1 VVEPIPPPRR
11 RISTNCLPLVLGLV
25 ARGKGAS
32 IDNQCFSAAFFPLA
46 FGLQP
51 LALVLKM
58 RRETDFVLEQA
69 AWPAMLLEEN
79 GRICRCNQAARRVF
93 DLNGHSGK
101 EMLSS
106 IWDEQSGTPP
116 DKFLRDQPDGGTANV
131 KLRVAGGAVAPFV
144 AHVNKVVREGQQYLV
159 LQLLKDSGAGFPE
172 LTYAPAQKETPRP
185 KEPPP
190 RAPAA
195 KPAVEEEF
203 LLQNADWPCLLV
215 HMHGKVLRANR
226 AAIRAFGSGIERGDG
241 NLGMIWSPQNR
252 DSAQN
257 FLHLPPSEEPVPLK
271 FHLKSGLPGGFVV
284 QLCVTAGQEI
294 CLLQLFKEPSAESAP
309 SVSKAVA
316 PPVAA
321 PAATAAA
328 PAGMD
333 AALAHKQKLD
343 CALQLARSV
352 ALDFNNAL
360 TSILGHTSLL
370 LGKAESGHPWRNSLV
385 EIEKSAAKAAE
396 IANDLAAFSR
406 QEKDAR
412 VQVAGNLNALL
423 ERTVEAFQ
431 STLQKNKI
439 SVTLQLEG
447 KLFTASFDEAKM
459 QQGIAK
465 ILENAVESIKD
476 SGTITVQTRNVELSE
491 PTQDRTAKLAPGN
504 YVCVEISDSG
514 SGITSDAMPRIFEP
528 FFTTKGAPHRGLGLA
543 WVYGIVT
550 NHGGAVAVSSQ
561 PAAGTAVRLYL
572 PANRAIVRATV
583 VSPTDLTGNQT
594 ILFVDDEDLLLTMGQ
609 MVLSSFGYTVL
620 TANSGQKALEILSK
634 STRKI
639 DMVITDLVMPNM
651 SGRELTEH
659 ILREAPGMR
668 ILWSSGY
675 VRSSDSQAPE
685 RYLQKPFT
693 SQDLLRKV
701 KQVLS
706 EPPSIIS

>member
-1 VVEPIPPPRR
+1 
-11 RISTNCLPLVLGLV
+11 
-25 ARGKGAS
+25 
-32 IDNQCFSAAFFPLA
+32 
-46 FGLQP
+46 
-51 LALVLKM
+51 
-58 RRETDFVLEQA
+58 
-69 AWPAMLLEEN
+69 MLLEEN

-144 AHVNKVVREGQQYLV
+144 AHVNKVVREGQHYLV
-159 LQLLKDSGAGFPE
+159 LQLLKESGAGFPE

-185 KEPPP
+185 KEPLPP
-190 RAPAA
+190 APAA
-195 KPAVEEEF
+195 KPPVEEEF

-241 NLGMIWSPQNR
+241 NLGMIWSPQNH
-252 DSAQN
+252 DSAQH
-257 FLHLPPSEEPVPLK
+257 FLHLPPSTEPVPMK

-284 QLCVTAGQEI
+284 QLCLTAGQEI
-294 CLLQLFKEPSAESAP
+294 CLLQLFKEPSAESAH

-316 PPVAA
+316 PKVAA

-504 YVCVEISDSG
+504 YVCMEVSDSG

-572 PANRAIVRATV
+572 PANRAIVRATT